1 MGHTVRQQ
9 QIGAPSNEVPYLHQS
24 SASTCDNALHK
35 THLAHA
41 GATQAHKL
49 RPVDVLNHI
58 LKEDRP
64 GKLEQFFAAYGSA
77 EASAMCYLVATSN
90 VQEASSVGLLDFM
103 LYMVYRC
110 HMRSIYSY
118 TVHCAKP
125 SAVHCAYPSPV
136 HCVCH
141 YAVCLSLA
149 SFCASGNSTHSGR
162 EHTCPVSTA
171 NLQMHCTGKSVFHRS
186 DQANLQPIRRLT

>member
-9 QIGAPSNEVPYLHQS
+9 QIGAPSSEVPYLHLS
-24 SASTCDNALHK
+24 SASTCDKALHK
-35 THLAHA
+35 KHFAHA

-110 HMRSIYSY
+110 YMRTTYSY
-118 TVHCAKP
+118 TVHCAN
-125 SAVHCAYPSPV
+125 PSPV
-136 HCVCH
+136 HCVSH
-141 YAVCLSLA
+141 YAVLESALILCIRKQHALWTRTYTSCQQCQ
-149 SFCASGNSTHSGR
+149 F
-162 EHTCPVSTA
+162 A
-171 NLQMHCTGKSVFHRS
+171 NALHWQERV
-186 DQANLQPIRRLT
+186 P

>member
-9 QIGAPSNEVPYLHQS
+9 QIGAPSSEVPFLHQS
-24 SASTCDNALHK
+24 SAVTCDNALHK
-35 THLAHA
+35 KHLSHA

-49 RPVDVLNHI
+49 RSVDVLNHI

-103 LYMVYRC
+103 LYMVYCC

-118 TVHCAKP
+118 TVHCANP
-125 SAVHCAYPSPV
+125 SAVHCVYPSPV
-136 HCVCH
+136 HCVSH
-141 YAVCLSLA
+141 YAVLESALILC
-149 SFCASGNSTHSGR
+149 
-162 EHTCPVSTA
+162 
-171 NLQMHCTGKSVFHRS
+171 
-186 DQANLQPIRRLT
+186 IRKQHALWTRTYTPCQQC